1 MKKRRK
7 QNKKDKITKAAAVMY
22 FVKIF
27 VSKIGQANFSIVKT
41 GETVFPTVVVPVLP
55 PPQLLQGENKILLK
69 L

>member
-7 QNKKDKITKAAAVMY
+7 ENKKNKITKAAAVMY

-41 GETVFPTVVVPVLP
+41 GETVFPTVVPALL